1 MMHCHRRAPWWNLF
15 FSFSQ
20 SAPTVS
26 VSRARET
33 ISRKKEEKVKLI
45 FISASIGH
53 SFELA
58 CLRGF
63 FLQFCTTCSLLR
75 SRRSTLEMCFLGL
88 PGEHICL
95 NIVFLMSCQTWVQ
108 IATNREEGS
117 GKPQSAAGE
126 TGVTSCITF
135 ESIQR
140 CISASWKELKKHWI
154 HYGWSHKTLD
164 STHPRCRRSCWWSR
178 STRPTSRGS
187 CWTPTPGSARF
198 STTLKMKTLSTGALL
213 SLLPE
218 LKHRNIPLNTH
229 VKFWYFHFGQ
239 CPFPMD
245 TDRFYV
251 VGSEECDQM
260 HRHMRYLVGWSNIC

>member
-1 MMHCHRRAPWWNLF
+1 MVKPF

-58 CLRGF
+58 CLRGL

-117 GKPQSAAGE
+117 GKSQSAAGE

-135 ESIQR
+135 QSIQR
-140 CISASWKELKKHWI
+140 CISASWKELKI
-154 HYGWSHKTLD
+154 TLD
-164 STHPRCRRSCWWSR
+164 SLRLVTWDIGFHSSEMQAKLLVEPINSSHIERKLLDTYPGVSKVLDDSQDENPLDRCSPLIAGPTQRSC
-178 STRPTSRGS
+178 
-187 CWTPTPGSARF
+187 
-198 STTLKMKTLSTGALL
+198 
-213 SLLPE
+213 
-218 LKHRNIPLNTH
+218 
-229 VKFWYFHFGQ
+229 
-239 CPFPMD
+239 
-245 TDRFYV
+245 
-251 VGSEECDQM
+251 
-260 HRHMRYLVGWSNIC
+260 